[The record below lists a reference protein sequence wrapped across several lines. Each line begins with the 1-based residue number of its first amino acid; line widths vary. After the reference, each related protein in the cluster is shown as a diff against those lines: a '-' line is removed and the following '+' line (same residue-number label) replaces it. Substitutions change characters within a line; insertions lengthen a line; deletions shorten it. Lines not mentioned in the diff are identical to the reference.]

1 MPSFP
6 VLYQRVTT
14 KPFRDNNL
22 VLVKDNRQSARVAA
36 WGPPFYA
43 TFVNRFLP
51 LLSENIVRT
60 HAAKDLGVISKR
72 GLRKVL
78 NKQGKVS
85 DYIKYEN
92 SHDEDH
98 RHRRGGGS
106 HSSSSHQ
113 HKKRKDKSAAVR
125 KYEKESHRRIVDT
138 QDTHQIS
145 RRMKDGQIRTETVRN
160 EMHEIFDNKAAP
172 DSDSKAASGSSETEH
187 EKDEQQ
193 FRLQKTHE
201 FTDYFDRRG
210 NLLSKGPNITSKD
223 TQLVRPQ
230 NVSMDKWA
238 DILGEERVQQH
249 RNSMKKKL
257 RPTED
262 AERTDALTKRPLDL
276 NREERTRKKETNK
289 WLERHFG
296 SDWSLAGKS
305 SSASANFQYVDTN
318 EYLNSMFDPNKVRR
332 TMSFSSIPIKYTNPG
347 EKVSRVIKQTTTTI
361 RPGFDKHVVSS
372 VTKAMLPNQHRGQE
386 EQEEEEEAHRQHRS
400 LDASRS
406 RPYHSTLTLAT
417 DSRPLFESSKRHAAS
432 STSLA
437 ANQQETSHM
446 TLRKVPITRVL
457 PSDTGLL
464 GGNSNLRPKKNQRV
478 QHLIDHAMV
487 DLDKRST
494 SDRRSSGSRARST
507 THRRSYFY
515 GEEPRVQSE
524 PPKAKVK
531 PRSSE
536 PVVKRYASLLKK
548 KLRKCFF

>member
-1 MPSFP
+1 MGAC
-6 VLYQRVTT
+6 
-14 KPFRDNNL
+14 KP
-22 VLVKDNRQSARVAA
+22 
-36 WGPPFYA
+36 A

-51 LLSENIVRT
+51 LSENIVRT

-85 DYIKYEN
+85 DYIKYDN
-92 SHDEDH
+92 DHEDH
-98 RHRRGGGS
+98 RRDHRGD
-106 HSSSSHQ
+106 SS
-113 HKKRKDKSAAVR
+113 KKRKDKAASSSAALR

-172 DSDSKAASGSSETEH
+172 DSDSKAVSGSSETEH
-187 EKDEQQ
+187 EKDAQE
-193 FRLQKTHE
+193 FRVQKTHE
-201 FTDYFDRRG
+201 FTDYFDGRG
-210 NLLSKGPNITSKD
+210 NLLSNGPNITSKD
-223 TQLVRPQ
+223 TKLVRPQ

-305 SSASANFQYVDTN
+305 SSASAAGNFKYMDTN
-318 EYLNSMFDPNKVRR
+318 EYLSSMFDPNKVRR

-372 VTKAMLPNQHRGQE
+372 VTKAMLPNPNDDSDDD
-386 EQEEEEEAHRQHRS
+386 EEEDSRQHRS
-400 LDASRS
+400 LEASRS

-417 DSRPLFESSKRHAAS
+417 DSRPLFESKRHAAS

-437 ANQQETSHM
+437 ANHHSSQQETSHM

-457 PSDTGLL
+457 PSDSTTASKHL
-464 GGNSNLRPKKNQRV
+464 GNKGNLRPKKNQRV
-478 QHLIDHAMV
+478 QHLIDHAV
-487 DLDKRST
+487 DLDPRSV

-524 PPKAKVK
+524 PPKAKGQTS
-531 PRSSE
+531 RSSDQ
-536 PVVKRYASLLKK
+536 VVKR
-548 KLRKCFF
+548 